1 MVKKMHKID
10 LNVARSH
17 IGRKVNLYLKDGS
30 VIINVL
36 VTNAERNLY
45 GIPANQS
52 ILHFTATTNRK
63 TSKIPLKEIEWM
75 EPVINF
81 LFS

>member
-1 MVKKMHKID
+1 MHRID

-36 VTNAERNLY
+36 ITNAGRNLY
-45 GIPANQS
+45 GLQANVS
-52 ILHFTATTNRK
+52 VLHFTSETNRK
-63 TSKIPLKEIEWM
+63 TSKIPLKEVEWL
-75 EPVINF
+75 EPISTF
-81 LFS
+81 LIS